1 MSEPFTA
8 EMAAIVARQERERII
23 RILKIELAGNDLM
36 LEELIYLIND
46 RNIL

>member
-1 MSEPFTA
+1 MTPSREVR
-8 EMAAIVARQERERII
+8 AAATLAERERII
-23 RILKIELAGNDLM
+23 RILKTELTGNDQM